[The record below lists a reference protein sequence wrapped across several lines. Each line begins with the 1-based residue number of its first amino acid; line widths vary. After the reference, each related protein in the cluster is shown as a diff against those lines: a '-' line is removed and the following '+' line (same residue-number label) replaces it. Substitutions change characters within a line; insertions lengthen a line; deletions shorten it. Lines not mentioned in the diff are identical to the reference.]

1 MDAAYISDQTIF
13 LAFYR
18 SGFLHSLLPLGE
30 ATRYVRNVVL
40 ILCLGTLTAHFSFL
54 QRRGRRGLSMVIL
67 TTLVLVNFP
76 RPMGGF
82 ASNLLLSLLA
92 LGMAAGAVV
101 EILREGD
108 YENEPQT

>member
-1 MDAAYISDQTIF
+1 
-13 LAFYR
+13 
-18 SGFLHSLLPLGE
+18 
-30 ATRYVRNVVL
+30 
-40 ILCLGTLTAHFSFL
+40 
-54 QRRGRRGLSMVIL
+54 MVIL

-82 ASNLLLSLLA
+82 ASDLLLSLLA